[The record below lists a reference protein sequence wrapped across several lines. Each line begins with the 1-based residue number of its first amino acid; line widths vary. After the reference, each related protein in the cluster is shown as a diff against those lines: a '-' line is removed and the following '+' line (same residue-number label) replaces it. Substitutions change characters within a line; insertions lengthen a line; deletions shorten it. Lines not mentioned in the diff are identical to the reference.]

1 MVAAIEACT
10 NTIIE
15 AIVGKPSHFM
25 AEAIL
30 NLLDLPPEKCIMI
43 GDRLETDVLMGLNA
57 GMAGTLTLTGATNA
71 EMLAQSDIVPMY
83 VIQQLSDLIPI

>member
-1 MVAAIEACT
+1 
-10 NTIIE
+10 
-15 AIVGKPSHFM
+15 M